1 MMEGSVMTLT
11 EVIKAVNEQVEKEM
25 RLNILAHINKLDMEV
40 PFGDAVVQVEIHE
53 VACPFE
59 ITDVQVYVL
68 HSDDRKHSPLLEQTI
83 INTLPDWFAIKH
95 EYDCEEWYEQIA

>member
-11 EVIKAVNEQVEKEM
+11 EVIKTVNEQVEKEM

-40 PFGDAVVQVEIHE
+40 PFGDAVIQVEIHE
-53 VACPFE
+53 VCCPFE
-59 ITDVQVYVL
+59 ITDVQVCVL
-68 HSDDRKHSPLLEQTI
+68 HSDDRKHSPLLERTI
-83 INTLPDWFAIKH
+83 INALPDWFAIKH

>member
-11 EVIKAVNEQVEKEM
+11 DVIKTVNEQVEKEM
-25 RLNILAHINKLDMEV
+25 RLNKLDMEV

-83 INTLPDWFAIKH
+83 INALPDWYTIKH
-95 EYDCEEWYEQIA
+95 EYDCEEWYELTA

>member
-1 MMEGSVMTLT
+1 MEDSVMTLT
-11 EVIKAVNEQVEKEM
+11 EVIKTVNEQVEKEM

-40 PFGDAVVQVEIHE
+40 LFGDAVVQVEIHE

-59 ITDVQVYVL
+59 ITDVQVCVL
-68 HSDDRKHSPLLEQTI
+68 HSDDRKRSPLLERTI
-83 INTLPDWFAIKH
+83 INALPDWYTIKH